1 MTSSK
6 SVGFIFLA
14 LTLLPF
20 VASSQTFPKIQVIIP
35 LTVGAPPSILYA
47 NTTEGGGVD
56 REKPEPLMGS
66 RTERE
71 NQAGPGR
78 RQDRTGDVAR
88 EIEQAPVEFIYC
100 SARVAFKAI
109 AREDS

>member
-35 LTVGAPPSILYA
+35 LTVGAPPSILNA
-47 NTTEGGGVD
+47 NTTEGGDVD

-66 RTERE
+66 RTELWG
-71 NQAGPGR
+71 AGPNEKIKQGR
-78 RQDRTGDVAR
+78 AEGRTGL
-88 EIEQAPVEFIYC
+88 ET
-100 SARVAFKAI
+100 
-109 AREDS
+109 